1 MKISLSKVMVMFAL
15 AIATL
20 PVFVIAILIWK
31 MNLDIRSIV
40 VSEFDKIGLRAT
52 RQIVDDTLKICRII
66 HKTQTEEEAKART
79 SMYLHF
85 SQFGAPRLLSK
96 KVKINVSSQM
106 TPTEINTI
114 DLPILAFGSTP
125 IQLKNS
131 GSNANKT
138 ATNDIQK
145 VLMSLKND
153 TGFEFAILQKID
165 DSGNMLRVATTSPD
179 TEVGTYIP
187 ATGGYDDGAIVRT
200 LMARKTFTGISR
212 TGGEN
217 FIVNYEP
224 ILDPY
229 GDVIGAFAYG
239 RSRASISKLMKY
251 FETIRIGATG
261 YVWAIELAG
270 RGESIVRASRDGKRN
285 GFIVEGDSFKERREM
300 SLEMISSAVSAGD
313 KVSVREY
320 KLGTERDV
328 SDIITAYTYFKPWNL
343 VIGASVS
350 RSDFDVGIER
360 IISTVSQFMVLLVSI
375 GVLILFAAG
384 LGSWFAA
391 LRGVNMA
398 RVLKLAINKIKDGNI
413 ASAKEDLT
421 LLLNPKKW
429 SNNEIF
435 RFAETLNSMSENL
448 SSLVAKVK
456 LSGENFAESASKISE
471 GTLNIDTIS
480 RERNV
485 VLSEISSTIDS
496 ISTSVLLLNSD
507 AIDAAKNIDASLTVL
522 SDGGNLLSRLS
533 ENTTPLLSAADS
545 VSARLAVI
553 KDKTERIA
561 TAVSTI
567 NAVGDRTNMLS
578 LNAAIESERAT
589 EFGGFESV
597 SAEISKLA
605 DQTAVSTMDVS
616 KMVADMADSVESGL
630 GEMNNFSQKMKLNS
644 EMIEKLH
651 YNLSAA
657 ENQIAELGPKFESLA
672 ASISSQEES
681 VSNIGEL
688 VVSLEKF
695 ASGAREKVEQ
705 LKETTNS
712 ISKTSE
718 VLIEKVSRFNLSK
731 SKERQNKY
739 E

>member
-1 MKISLSKVMVMFAL
+1 MKISLAKVMVMFAL
-15 AIATL
+15 AVATI
-20 PVFVIAILIWK
+20 PVFVIAILIWR

-40 VSEFDKIGLRAT
+40 ASEFDKIGLRAT
-52 RQIVDDTLKICRII
+52 RQVVDDTLKICRII
-66 HKTQTEEEAKART
+66 HKTQSEEEQKARA
-79 SMYLHF
+79 SMLTRF
-85 SQFGAPRLLSK
+85 SQLGAPRLSSQKTKL
-96 KVKINVSSQM
+96 NVSSQM
-106 TPTEINTI
+106 TPTEFTAI

-125 IQLKNS
+125 IKLKKSTN
-131 GSNANKT
+131 GSISSTEGTIKNILAE
-138 ATNDIQK
+138 
-145 VLMSLKND
+145 LKRD
-153 TGFEFAILQKID
+153 TGLEFSILQKID
-165 DSGNMLRVATTSPD
+165 DAGNMLRIASTTP
-179 TEVGTYIP
+179 EAEIGTYIP

-212 TGGEN
+212 TGGEV
-217 FIVNYEP
+217 FIANYEP

-239 RSRASISKLMKY
+239 RHQASILNLMKY

-285 GFIVEGDSFKERREM
+285 GFIVEGDTFKERKEM
-300 SLEMISSAVSAGD
+300 TLEMITSAVGAID

-343 VIGASVS
+343 VIGASVA
-350 RSDFDVGIER
+350 RSDFDIGVEK
-360 IISTVSQFMVLLVSI
+360 IISTVSRFMVLLVSV
-375 GVLILFAAG
+375 GALILFFAG
-384 LGSWFAA
+384 FVSWITAR
-391 LRGVNMA
+391 RGVNMA
-398 RVLKLAINKIKDGNI
+398 TDLKLAIDKIKNGNI
-413 ASAKEDLT
+413 ASAQEDLT
-421 LLLNPKKW
+421 LLINPKKW
-429 SNNEIF
+429 SNSEIF
-435 RFAETLNSMSENL
+435 RLADALNSMTENF

-456 LSGENFAESASKISE
+456 VSGEKFAQSASKISE
-471 GTLNIDTIS
+471 GTSNIDAIS
-480 RERNV
+480 SERAD
-485 VLSEISSTIDS
+485 VLSGVSSTIDA
-496 ISTSVLLLNSD
+496 ISKSVLLLNMD
-507 AIDAAKNIDASLTVL
+507 AREASKNIDSSLAVL
-522 SDGGNLLSRLS
+522 SDGGNFLSRLS
-533 ENTTPLLSAADS
+533 ENTSPLLSAADS

-578 LNAAIESERAT
+578 LNAKIESERAI

-597 SAEISKLA
+597 SDEISKLA
-605 DQTAVSTMDVS
+605 DQTAVSVMEVS
-616 KMVADMADSVESGL
+616 KMVADMADSVESGVS
-630 GEMNNFSQKMKLNS
+630 EMNTFSQRMKLNT

-651 YNLSAA
+651 FNLSSA

-672 ASISSQEES
+672 TSIASQEEN

-688 VVSLEKF
+688 VESLEAF

-705 LKETTNS
+705 LKETTKS

-718 VLIEKVSRFNLSK
+718 LLVEKVSRFNLSK
-731 SKERQNKY
+731 
-739 E
+739 

>member
-1 MKISLSKVMVMFAL
+1 MKVSLAKVMVMFAL

-20 PVFVIAILIWK
+20 PVFVIAILIWR

-40 VSEFDKIGLRAT
+40 ASEFDKIGLRAT

-66 HKTQTEEEAKART
+66 HKTQSEEEQKARA
-79 SMYLHF
+79 SMNMRF
-85 SQFGAPRLLSK
+85 SQLGAPRLLSQK
-96 KVKINVSSQM
+96 TKFNVSSQM
-106 TPTEINTI
+106 TPTEFIAI
-114 DLPILAFGSTP
+114 DLPVLAFGSTP
-125 IQLKNS
+125 IKLKKSDN
-131 GSNANKT
+131 GTIATAEGTIKNILTELKT
-138 ATNDIQK
+138 
-145 VLMSLKND
+145 D
-153 TGFEFAILQKID
+153 TGLEFSILQKID
-165 DSGNMLRVATTSPD
+165 DAGNMLRIASTISD
-179 TEVGTYIP
+179 AEIGTYIP

-200 LMARKTFTGISR
+200 LMARKTFTGVSR
-212 TGGEN
+212 TGSEV
-217 FIVNYEP
+217 FVVNYEP

-239 RSRASISKLMKY
+239 RSQASVLNLMKY

-285 GFIVEGDSFKERREM
+285 GFIVEGDTFKERKEM
-300 SLEMISSAVSAGD
+300 TLEMISSAVGAID

-343 VIGASVS
+343 VIGASVA
-350 RSDFDVGIER
+350 RSDFDVGVEK
-360 IISTVSQFMVLLVSI
+360 IISTVSRFMVLLVSI
-375 GVLILFAAG
+375 GVLILFFAG
-384 LGSWFAA
+384 FGSWITARSGA
-391 LRGVNMA
+391 NMA
-398 RVLKLAINKIKDGNI
+398 TDLKLAIDKIKNGDI
-413 ASAKEDLT
+413 ANAKDDLT

-429 SNNEIF
+429 SNSEIF
-435 RFAETLNSMSENL
+435 RLADALNSMTENF
-448 SSLVAKVK
+448 SSLLAKVK
-456 LSGENFAESASKISE
+456 ISGENFAQSASKISE
-471 GTLNIDTIS
+471 GTSNIDAIS
-480 RERNV
+480 SERAD
-485 VLSEISSTIDS
+485 VLAGVSSTIDS
-496 ISTSVLLLNSD
+496 ISTSVLLLNMD
-507 AIDAAKNIDASLTVL
+507 AREASKNIDASLAVL

-533 ENTTPLLSAADS
+533 ENTLPLLSAADS

-578 LNAAIESERAT
+578 LNAKIESERAT
-589 EFGGFESV
+589 EFGGFEAV

-605 DQTAVSTMDVS
+605 DQTAVSVMEVS
-616 KMVADMADSVESGL
+616 KMVADMTDSVESGV
-630 GEMNNFSQKMKLNS
+630 GEMNSFSQRMKLNS

-651 YNLSAA
+651 FNLSSA

-672 ASISSQEES
+672 TSIASQEEN

-688 VVSLEKF
+688 VESLEAF
-695 ASGAREKVEQ
+695 ASGAREKVEL
-705 LKETTNS
+705 LKETTSS

-718 VLIEKVSRFNLSK
+718 LLIEKVSRFNLSK
-731 SKERQNKY
+731 
-739 E
+739 

>member
-1 MKISLSKVMVMFAL
+1 MKVSLAKVMVMFAL
-15 AIATL
+15 AVATL
-20 PVFVIAILIWK
+20 PVFVIAILIWR

-40 VSEFDKIGLRAT
+40 ASEFDKIGLRAT

-66 HKTQTEEEAKART
+66 HKTQSEEEQKARA
-79 SMYLHF
+79 SMNMRF
-85 SQFGAPRLLSK
+85 SQLGAPRLLSQK
-96 KVKINVSSQM
+96 TKFNVSSQM
-106 TPTEINTI
+106 TPTEFIAI
-114 DLPILAFGSTP
+114 DLPVLAFGSTP
-125 IQLKNS
+125 IKLKKSDN
-131 GSNANKT
+131 GTIATAEGTIKNILTELKT
-138 ATNDIQK
+138 
-145 VLMSLKND
+145 D
-153 TGFEFAILQKID
+153 TGLEFSILQKID
-165 DSGNMLRVATTSPD
+165 DAGNMLRIASTTSD
-179 TEVGTYIP
+179 AEIGTYIP

-212 TGGEN
+212 TGSEV
-217 FIVNYEP
+217 FVVNYEP

-239 RSRASISKLMKY
+239 RSQASVLNLMKY

-285 GFIVEGDSFKERREM
+285 GFIVEGDTFKERKEM
-300 SLEMISSAVSAGD
+300 TLEMISSAVGAID

-343 VIGASVS
+343 VIGASVA
-350 RSDFDVGIER
+350 RSDFDVGVEK
-360 IISTVSQFMVLLVSI
+360 IISTVSRFMVLLVSI
-375 GVLILFAAG
+375 GVLILFFAG
-384 LGSWFAA
+384 FGSWITARSGA
-391 LRGVNMA
+391 NMA
-398 RVLKLAINKIKDGNI
+398 TDLKLAIDKIKNGDI
-413 ASAKEDLT
+413 ANAKDDLT

-429 SNNEIF
+429 SNSEIF
-435 RFAETLNSMSENL
+435 RLADALNSMTENF
-448 SSLVAKVK
+448 SSLLAKVK
-456 LSGENFAESASKISE
+456 ISGENFAQSASKISE
-471 GTLNIDTIS
+471 GTSNIDAIS
-480 RERNV
+480 SERAD
-485 VLSEISSTIDS
+485 VLAGVSSTIDS
-496 ISTSVLLLNSD
+496 ISTSVLLLNMD
-507 AIDAAKNIDASLTVL
+507 AREASKNIDASLAVL

-533 ENTTPLLSAADS
+533 ENTLPLLSAADS

-578 LNAAIESERAT
+578 LNAKIESERAT
-589 EFGGFESV
+589 EFGGFEAV

-605 DQTAVSTMDVS
+605 DQTAVSVMEVS
-616 KMVADMADSVESGL
+616 KMVADMTDSVESGV
-630 GEMNNFSQKMKLNS
+630 GEMNSFSQRMKLNS

-651 YNLSAA
+651 FNLSSA

-672 ASISSQEES
+672 TSIASQEEN

-688 VVSLEKF
+688 VESLEAF
-695 ASGAREKVEQ
+695 ASGAREKVEL
-705 LKETTNS
+705 LKETTSS

-718 VLIEKVSRFNLSK
+718 LLIEKVSRFNLSK
-731 SKERQNKY
+731 
-739 E
+739 